1 MHPSRHSRPLHR
13 ARAIAVARPAAH
25 RRLVLLVGTGILLT
39 LFALLCAPRAFAGPV
54 EDGQKII
61 AAQVQ
66 AFLDDDADTAYGFAS
81 PAIRTL
87 YPDKDRFFAMVK
99 RGYGPVYRPDNFS
112 FGRSKVDGDSIIQE
126 VLIKGPDGKDWTA
139 LYQLL
144 RQPDGSLKINGVQML
159 TGVAGAPI

>member
-1 MHPSRHSRPLHR
+1 MHPSRHSRLPHH
-13 ARAIAVARPAAH
+13 ARAVTIARSVANRH
-25 RRLVLLVGTGILLT
+25 SLILLVTGVLLT
-39 LFALLCAPRAFAGPV
+39 LLALIYTPRAFAGPV

-66 AFLDDDADTAYGFAS
+66 AFLDDDAETAYGFAS

-112 FGRSKVDGDSIIQE
+112 FGRSKVDGDSIVQE